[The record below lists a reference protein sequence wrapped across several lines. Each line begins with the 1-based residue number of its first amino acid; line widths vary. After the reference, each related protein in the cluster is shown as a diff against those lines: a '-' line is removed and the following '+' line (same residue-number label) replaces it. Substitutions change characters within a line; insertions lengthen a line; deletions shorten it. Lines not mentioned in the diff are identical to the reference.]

1 MNTVDYEIEKTR
13 YNWYNEG
20 RLVLPGKKEK
30 ARRSGAVY
38 FDIKDTVN
46 LAIDESKDSELIE
59 CYDEDIIVCEHF
71 KQGDN
76 YFIVVKRL
84 ADGKI
89 LLEQEVVGPLSGY
102 AKLKVLSVFVGIRL
116 LILPAHIPGFMRSF
130 ATMNIDLP
138 SIIWDAEKNNLR
150 FLVYCRGVQK
160 NLMGRSSFS
169 DMYDYSSLETDEE
182 KRAFMYKTA
191 IEEFKFDRLQ
201 AYIRKRKELK
211 SEDSGGIYV

>member
-1 MNTVDYEIEKTR
+1 MNTVDYKIEKTK
-13 YNWYNEG
+13 NIWYDEG
-20 RLVLPGKKEK
+20 RLVLPGKEGTT
-30 ARRSGAVY
+30 RRNGAVY
-38 FDIKDTVN
+38 FDIKDTVS
-46 LAIDESKDSELIE
+46 LVIDESKDSELIE
-59 CYDEDIIVCEHF
+59 CYDEDIIVGEHF

-89 LLEQEVVGPLSGY
+89 LLEQEVTGPLSGY

-116 LILPAHIPGFMRSF
+116 LILPAQIPEFMRSF

-150 FLVYCRGVQK
+150 FLVYCRAVQK
-160 NLMGRSSFS
+160 TLMGRSSFS
-169 DMYDYSSLETDEE
+169 DMYDYNRLEADKE